1 LGQKRGF
8 LGNEANQVIL
18 NKNKL
23 IFYNWLYR
31 GFLEKV
37 A

>member
-1 LGQKRGF
+1 MGQKRGF

-23 IFYNWLYR
+23 MLYNWLYR
-31 GFLEKV
+31 VFLEKV